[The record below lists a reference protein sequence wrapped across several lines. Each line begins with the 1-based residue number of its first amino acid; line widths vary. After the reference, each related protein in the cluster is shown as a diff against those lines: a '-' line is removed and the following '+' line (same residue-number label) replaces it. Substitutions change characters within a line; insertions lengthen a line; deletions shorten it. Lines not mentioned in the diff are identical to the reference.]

1 MVNLV
6 IFGPPGVGKGTHS
19 QLIAQKYKLK
29 HISSGD
35 ILRNEISHETRLGLN
50 VVEFVRNGDLVPD
63 KYIIDLINS
72 IIDNSDT
79 SGYIFDG
86 IPRTL
91 SQARL
96 LISILNERGEKINSV
111 IELIAPFNEYIKRIK
126 HRAET
131 SARIDDIVK
140 ETVDNRVKLFNKH
153 RAKVVN
159 YYKKLNLY
167 RLVKADGSKEETF
180 SRLCSHIDNIL
191 NITKR

>member
-29 HISSGD
+29 HVSSGD
-35 ILRNEISHETRLGLN
+35 ILRNEINQNTSIGLN
-50 VVEFVRNGDLVPD
+50 VIEFVKNGDLVPD
-63 KYIIDLINS
+63 KYIINLINS
-72 IIDNSDT
+72 IIDNSKAN
-79 SGYIFDG
+79 GYIFDG

-96 LISILNERGEKINSV
+96 LLSVLEKRGEKINSV
-111 IELIAPFNEYIKRIK
+111 IELIAPFSEYIKRIK

-131 SARIDDIVK
+131 SARIDDTIK
-140 ETVDNRVKLFNKH
+140 KTIDNRIKLYNKH
-153 RAKVVN
+153 RTKVVN
-159 YYKKLNLY
+159 YYKRLNLY
-167 RLVKADGSKEETF
+167 RFVKADGSKEETF